1 MTIRRALKKDMGRI
15 DELLYQV
22 CRIHHEGR
30 PDIFRAGT
38 KKYSARQ
45 LADILDDERTPVL
58 AAADDDD
65 VLMGYAFC
73 VFKEVRDDNI
83 LHDSKTL
90 YIDDLCVD
98 ERFRGKGIGKALYH
112 AARELAVKSGCG
124 SLTLNV
130 WSCNTPAMEFYR
142 KCGFVPQKT
151 IMEEKLNG

>member
-30 PDIFRAGT
+30 PDIFREGT
-38 KKYSARQ
+38 KKYSGRQ

-112 AARELAVKSGCG
+112 AARELAVTSGCG

-130 WSCNTPAMEFYR
+130 WNCNTPAMEFYR

>member
-38 KKYSARQ
+38 KKYSERQ

-130 WSCNTPAMEFYR
+130 WNCNAPAMEFYR

>member
-1 MTIRRALKKDMGRI
+1 MTIRRARKKDIGRI

-90 YIDDLCVD
+90 YIDDLCVEQD
-98 ERFRGKGIGKALYH
+98 S
-112 AARELAVKSGCG
+112 V
-124 SLTLNV
+124 
-130 WSCNTPAMEFYR
+130 YR
-142 KCGFVPQKT
+142 
-151 IMEEKLNG
+151 